1 MRTTTS
7 SLWPT
12 LHRKTPL
19 GGGVSSQV
27 TDGTVQV
34 ATSDD
39 SNITYTADGQPLYD
53 SASDTI
59 YIYNALQTAVSRQ
72 DDAADQPV
80 LTGDGDAK
88 TFGTGQPV
96 YAEGSDE
103 PLTYSPEH
111 TYVYVDGWD
120 EGLEDAGENNNVVV
134 SDEQGAQEEPD
145 AEKDDQVEKDVV
157 ETEPTEDSAE
167 KSTESDE
174 VDLLADGDETE
185 AYNSLSGRDYV
196 GQVTK
201 EINRTT
207 YILIGNEQQLR
218 AIGSNKDVVGGA
230 VYRIKQHRTISDGF
244 VDDPDASPELV
255 YCGDADLPLNG
266 ELRDSSVPSG
276 SSWDVGKAAQYRYYL
291 ITANNIEEDVDE
303 RVNTG
308 FTYSATANYIIFRD
322 IDLSGADWEPL
333 MFSGV
338 MIGAKSASPDVV
350 GSLWSCIDS
359 QNADVTGSGDSRPE
373 QPVISNVVIN
383 QKGDTLD
390 VDKQQGI
397 GFFASIT
404 SDTEMTT
411 SGGSLGNG
419 GIGSSRTVSVAN
431 IALSNVTVD
440 NNAVKAKLDVTLGQI
455 LGLIVGGLV
464 GGLLSLLEALFTGD
478 YNSGINDLLNALQ
491 DNPSSFATGAF
502 AGRLYGSVKV
512 TGCSVSDVSVSSDA
526 AMTGGFVGYS
536 EGATR
541 YDFLTDALAALTGLL
556 TSILNLIPFLGLGDL
571 IDWLLNTTLGLDS
584 LIPVEYYNPQITGCS
599 VSNFKAGTTLGN
611 ADNDYAGGF
620 IGNQIGTIIDGC
632 SVRSLNPYTVQAKEY
647 AGGFAGL
654 SRNGEVG
661 GLLNSLGVEIVAFLK
676 PQSAIINSTL
686 GAPAS
691 EGGVGQQAGATDVS
705 VSAASYAGGFV
716 GAMANAYA
724 VNDVIDNR
732 TMSVSAT
739 STDDGAGYAGGFTG
753 RATVGWGIELGEKQ
767 TTSLLGQLSRVVSS
781 LLKGDASGN
790 ALLSVAGVK
799 PSAILGAQMSGS
811 ISVDSAKDYAG
822 GIVGGGSAVVIG
834 TSSEDN
840 LGALTFWD
848 ASLLYDGSLELDVPT
863 QQDTVVTG
871 LSSVHASGSYA
882 GGVAGNLQPAAV
894 AAILND
900 TLGLGSLIGEGQS
913 WNDKFG
919 KYFDSF
925 ASFDVSNV
933 SLSGPADGGVTVSAD
948 DFYAGGAIGF
958 GTGGDVVNI
967 TISNVGKISAEG
979 DAGGFFGFAGPGD
992 TVGAGG
998 LDVLGLVKVSGVLSV
1013 AQYSSVEVTNSSVEG
1028 IASGFTVTATGKN
1041 DAGENATF
1049 AAGGFFGQANSTN
1062 ATDCHVRSLS
1072 SVVADKSE
1080 NAGGVAGGFV
1090 GYSTTGGLA
1099 EALGNEGEDS
1109 EILGDLSLINL
1120 NGLLGAVPYLIP
1132 TYRKTDV
1139 TFVNNGYVK
1148 ADVAGGFAGNFQ
1160 SGEVNQFSKKDLEG
1174 DSSLAEVKTYV
1185 EANPWAVINIA
1196 RVEGGAYAGGFG
1208 GIVEAGSLANAA
1220 DGGLSILGGLIDDV
1234 SVENLTN
1241 LLGLIQAYVPYISY
1255 AGVHTDGATSR
1266 QGETTNYGLKVTA
1279 DRIDNTDLNAGSAG
1293 GFMGY
1298 GAAVQVSH
1306 SSVDQLVYTEVV
1318 EPNDLEG
1325 ADGSSYFEGESDY
1338 AVRAPRYAGG
1348 YVGYLDIGDTAG
1360 AVDGLSVL
1368 KDTGLEI
1375 DLSNVLS
1382 ALNVVASM
1390 VEYSDVYGAAGGY
1403 AVLANGKDGTTGVI
1417 GHAGGYA
1424 GLIAGG
1430 HTQNCNAYNF
1440 SHVIGQIAAGGYVGE
1455 LVPGSVAKVL
1465 DQTDVGEGGLLGGLV
1480 DASELVS
1487 LVNAFVPSVRNSVTT
1502 SIPCGGVVRAQ
1513 APSGEVSG
1521 ENNHTVALQRGMAGG
1536 FVGHNE
1542 GGQIEG
1548 NNRDTWKDTNGDY
1561 ILDDYSGPIQPVE
1574 AIRIRSVWGAEYAGG
1589 FTGLMESASTAE
1601 AGSLS
1606 LLWGLVKAD
1615 NLLGALQAIYPTEDN
1630 TAVWGP
1636 LRKLTVEEWNNW
1648 VDFVGV
1654 NGGYGSSLAAEGKI
1668 PEDAEDAAAQA
1679 KLDELIDS
1687 YAYGTNVVAGR
1698 STFEQ
1703 SAITADG
1710 GVAGGYVGSMI
1721 TGVITNGQAHDTKL
1735 VRAMRAAG
1743 GFAGAAVTGGA
1754 ASLGGVSL
1762 LGLNLNLDQLLGAAQ
1777 VFVPT
1782 IKNSS
1787 VVGYRMGM
1795 TVTSIGAPAESN
1807 EPQHETDI
1815 KRSTGNAGGYIG
1827 YGSGVQIWGDAEGG
1841 TNDGT
1846 TKLNGIGCTVSGLR
1860 RVTASAY
1867 AGGFAGKLTSGA
1879 MADVSTNVSDG
1890 FLQALL
1896 DTVVGTTG
1904 IDNLVQVLQAS
1915 MSTVR
1920 RASVRAYND
1929 QYGAGDAAWGY
1940 TVEGYTGDGATVY
1953 PIAAGGFAGMI
1964 EATVLGE
1971 LGLADGTQER
1981 PELPVVE
1988 ADGVSVSEV
1997 RGVEADFYAGG
2008 LVGLADVGGLAQVAD
2023 GATEGA
2029 GTSILGLI
2037 GLGDVTALEVFQPC
2051 IYAAHVT
2058 GVGDGLN
2065 IRARTADADG
2075 LFGNKRRSGNAG
2087 GFVGSIMSGTIRS
2100 SSLENL
2106 SSVSGPSY
2114 TGGFVGYTG
2123 KSGVLDADEI
2133 DVVKGLLGVSLSAI
2147 NTFSTLIEDST
2158 VAGITSGYTV
2168 ASTGTDYAADG
2179 ANPTNANKMAGG
2191 FVGLADLAHIDN
2203 CDVTALK
2210 LVSSGEIAGG
2220 FAGKGTYAYLVSVDA
2235 GSPLVQILLAV
2246 VSTLVRA
2253 LWLDGLQNEGVIEVQ
2268 LPNNEILSLNI
2279 LANGNTVSLTLLGID
2294 VKLTLNKDEDTETG
2308 TVVLEI
2314 GDSSVELRVDKDGN
2328 ITNGNDVSN
2337 VAVNLIKGNSAKI
2350 TNCSVTGI
2358 AQGYDVFGGA
2368 ATQDSGAAEGAKAGY
2383 AGGFIGL
2390 SEEAVITDN
2399 KMVYADVVKGADG
2412 KTGPFTGA
2420 TSYKSNW
2427 WFNSIDNID
2436 SDNAYSV
2443 YRRND
2448 ELLGKVPTGTPGTM
2462 TVNPAEKDE
2471 AGWARF
2477 DVSNHKPQTGADGNA
2492 SLTSNLSDWQNA
2504 SVGSENL
2511 GVYASAG
2518 KAVLMDDTAV
2528 TDNTGGL
2535 TPEPGDGQ
2543 DPCEAEVDLTLQKV
2557 WDDGL
2562 LGALSRP
2569 KAIEVVI
2576 AAKYGDVTQYV
2587 QLDEVSGTYK
2597 LVNGDATNPP
2607 TITLTAADDGSLWS
2621 ETWRKVIE
2629 DLPVAVPDEQDKPQ
2643 YVTYTVT
2650 EVGVTADDGLAQDPA
2665 DLGYTVNITSDA
2677 KEQVI
2682 IITNTKQGM
2691 LPGTGG
2697 TGTAF
2702 IMAAGLI
2709 TLVVGGIWLDR
2720 QRRRRAAAQAV
2731 WRPTGTHFRD

>member
-1 MRTTTS
+1 M
-7 SLWPT
+7 
-12 LHRKTPL
+12 
-19 GGGVSSQV
+19 
-27 TDGTVQV
+27 
-34 ATSDD
+34 
-39 SNITYTADGQPLYD
+39 
-53 SASDTI
+53 
-59 YIYNALQTAVSRQ
+59 SRQ

-80 LTGDGDAK
+80 LTGDGDAE
-88 TFGTGQPV
+88 TFGTGHPI
-96 YAEGSDE
+96 YAEGTDE

-134 SDEQGAQEEPD
+134 GDEQGAQEEPD
-145 AEKDDQVEKDVV
+145 AEKDDAAEKNDDAGKDVV

-167 KSTESDE
+167 KNDESDE

-201 EINRTT
+201 QIGDET

-218 AIGSNKDVVGGA
+218 AIGSNDPVIGGPVYQIEQYWHIGVVGDWGNEWRDVEGA
-230 VYRIKQHRTISDGF
+230 EPT
-244 VDDPDASPELV
+244 LV
-255 YCGDADLPLNG
+255 YSGDADLSAGQSLRG
-266 ELRDSSVPSG
+266 ESMPDDGGGRGNVTHHTYKYFTYDDSGNRNDAV
-276 SSWDVGKAAQYRYYL
+276 
-291 ITANNIEEDVDE
+291 EDNS
-303 RVNTG
+303 RINTG
-308 FTYSATANYIIFRD
+308 LTYSSDANYIIFRD
-322 IDLSGADWEPL
+322 IDLSDIEWTPL

-338 MIGAKSASPDVV
+338 MLGAVSKTPSQKS
-350 GSLWSCIDS
+350 SLFTALGQGGQDCDISAV
-359 QNADVTGSGDSRPE
+359 NR
-373 QPVISNVVIN
+373 PVISNVFVN
-383 QKGDTLD
+383 HTSSELNATEFVGF
-390 VDKQQGI
+390 
-397 GFFASIT
+397 GFFGTISNKLDDSNPFSTPKQSVVRNI
-404 SDTEMTT
+404 
-411 SGGSLGNG
+411 SLDGP
-419 GIGSSRTVSVAN
+419 TVYNNAT
-431 IALSNVTVD
+431 AVTVD
-440 NNAVKAKLDVTLGQI
+440 ETL
-455 LGLIVGGLV
+455 VS
-464 GGLLSLLEALFTGD
+464 GLLSVVGALGEVI
-478 YNSGINDLLNALQ
+478 SWLLNILTFGAL
-491 DNPSSFATGAF
+491 DLRGLLWNLLDVRKGDPSSLATGAF
-502 AGRLYGSVKV
+502 VGRVVGDVVVDNCEV
-512 TGCSVSDVSVSSDA
+512 TNARVANASDQ
-526 AMTGGFVGYS
+526 TGGFVGY
-536 EGATR
+536 ATGETL
-541 YDFLTDALAALTGLL
+541 YEPITGNLVDLL
-556 TSILNLIPFLGLGDL
+556 TNLLNIIPGLGLGDL
-571 IDWLLNTTLGLDS
+571 ITLLLNSNLLDLTQ
-584 LIPVEYYNPQITGCS
+584 LIPIGYLNPRITGCT
-599 VSNFKAGTTLGN
+599 VDGLAGRDGATTVGEAN
-611 ADNDYAGGF
+611 RSFTGGF
-620 IGNQIGTIIDGC
+620 VGNQVGTIITNC
-632 SVRSLNPYTVQAKEY
+632 SVEGTSAITLQGKYY
-647 AGGFAGL
+647 AGGFAGAM
-654 SRNGEVG
+654 RNDEMD
-661 GLLNSLGVEIVAFLK
+661 GLLDKLEIEVIRVTL
-676 PQSAIINSTL
+676 PQSITMNSTVD
-686 GAPAS
+686 A
-691 EGGVGQQAGATDVS
+691 DVTVQS
-705 VSAASYAGGFV
+705 VSYAGGFV
-716 GAMANAYA
+716 GAMANSFA
-724 VNDVIDNR
+724 VNDTLSGSITVKADLVQNDADGNR
-732 TMSVSAT
+732 LAN
-739 STDDGAGYAGGFTG
+739 DHAGGFAG
-753 RATVGWGIELGEKQ
+753 VASVGWATDLGSDDA
-767 TTSLLGQLSRVVSS
+767 TADTSLLTALVNIVKGLLGDSS
-781 LLKGDASGN
+781 KTSNLLT
-790 ALLSVAGVK
+790 LMGVQ
-799 PSAILGAQMSGS
+799 PSAILGVEMSGS
-811 ISVDSAKDYAG
+811 ITVHSDGAYAG
-822 GIVGGGSAVVIG
+822 GIVASGEGVVIAASDNEHLQKLSFWKYREDG
-834 TSSEDN
+834 DALFADPAPEKIRTNKVEDLTSVTARGNYVGGIAGE
-840 LGALTFWD
+840 LHP
-848 ASLLYDGSLELDVPT
+848 ASIA
-863 QQDTVVTG
+863 G
-871 LSSVHASGSYA
+871 L
-882 GGVAGNLQPAAV
+882 
-894 AAILND
+894 LND
-900 TLGLGSLIGEGQS
+900 TLGIGSIPNPEDRPDLSQLKEQTFSMFEVSDTAVTGAAGGYTVASGVEASGSRTGE
-913 WNDKFG
+913 
-919 KYFDSF
+919 
-925 ASFDVSNV
+925 
-933 SLSGPADGGVTVSAD
+933 DGW
-948 DFYAGGAIGF
+948 YAGGAIGL
-958 GTGGDVVNI
+958 TSGG
-967 TISNVGKISAEG
+967 TISNVTLSEVKHIEATGEV
-979 DAGGFFGFAGPGD
+979 GGFIGFSGPGEL
-992 TVGAGG
+992 AGSDG
-998 LDVLGLVKVSGVLSV
+998 LNLLGLVKVSNLLNV
-1013 AQYSSVEVTNSSVEG
+1013 AQYSSLSVEG
-1028 IASGFTVTATGKN
+1028 SHVWGVAEGFTVEATGN
-1041 DAGENATF
+1041 NSEGETKTF
-1049 AAGGFFGQANSTN
+1049 AAGGFYGQANSSE
-1062 ATDCHVRSLS
+1062 ARDCHVHNIK
-1072 SVVADKSE
+1072 SVIAAKSGVE
-1080 NAGGVAGGFV
+1080 GGAAGGFV

-1099 EALGNEGEDS
+1099 QALGNEGDS
-1109 EILGDLSLINL
+1109 SSLIDSGLIDLS
-1120 NGLLGAVPYLIP
+1120 GLLGAVPYLIP
-1132 TYRKTDV
+1132 TYRKVDV
-1139 TFVNNGYVK
+1139 TFVNDGYVR

-1160 SGEVNQFSKKDLEG
+1160 SGEVNQFSEKDLEK
-1174 DSSLAEVKTYV
+1174 DPSLVQIESDV

-1220 DGGLSILGGLIDDV
+1220 DGGLSILGGLVNNV
-1234 SVENLTN
+1234 SVLGLTD
-1241 LLGLIQAYVPYISY
+1241 LLGLIQAYVPYINY
-1255 AGVHTDGATSR
+1255 AGVHTDGTTS
-1266 QGETTNYGLKVTA
+1266 GKTETANYGLKVTA
-1279 DRIDNTDLNAGSAG
+1279 DRIDSTDLNAGSAG
-1293 GFMGY
+1293 GYIGY
-1298 GAAVQVSH
+1298 GAAVQISH
-1306 SSVDQLVYTEVV
+1306 SSVDQLVYTKVA
-1318 EPNDLEG
+1318 EPDDLEG
-1325 ADGSSYFEGESDY
+1325 ADGSSYFSDESDY
-1338 AVRAPRYAGG
+1338 AVSAPRYAGG
-1348 YVGYLDIGDTAG
+1348 YIGYMDIGDTAG

-1368 KDTGLEI
+1368 EGTDLEI
-1375 DLSNVLS
+1375 KLSNLLS

-1390 VEYSDVYGAAGGY
+1390 IEYSDVYGAAGGY
-1403 AVLANGKDGTTGVI
+1403 AVLASGKDTQTGAI

-1430 HTQNCNAYNF
+1430 HTQNSNAYNF
-1440 SHVIGQIAAGGYVGE
+1440 SHIIGQICAGGYVGE
-1455 LVPGSVAKVL
+1455 LEPGSVAKVL
-1465 DQTDVGEGGLLGGLV
+1465 DSADVGENGLLNGVLDVNGL
-1480 DASELVS
+1480 LS

-1513 APSGEVSG
+1513 AASGEVTVTDESEESG
-1521 ENNHTVALQRGMAGG
+1521 KKTISTQRGMAGG

-1548 NNRDTWKDTNGDY
+1548 NNRDTWKDTDGDY
-1561 ILDDYSGPIQPVE
+1561 ILDHYDGPVQPVE

-1636 LRKLTVEEWNNW
+1636 LRKLTVEEWNSW

-1654 NGGYGSSLAAEGKI
+1654 NGGYGSSLAAEGEI
-1668 PEDAEDAAAQA
+1668 SEGTDDTAAQA

-1795 TVTSIGAPAESN
+1795 TVTSFGAPAESN
-1807 EPQHETDI
+1807 ESQHETDI
-1815 KRSTGNAGGYIG
+1815 KRGAGNAGGYIG

-1846 TKLNGIGCTVSGLR
+1846 TELNGIGCTVSGLR

-1904 IDNLVQVLQAS
+1904 INNLVKVLQAS

-1940 TVEGYTGDGATVY
+1940 TVEGYTAGGATTTY

-1988 ADGVSVSEV
+1988 EDGVSVSEV
-1997 RGVEADFYAGG
+1997 RGIEADYYAGG

-2029 GTSILGLI
+2029 GVSILGLI

-2058 GVGDGLN
+2058 GVGDGLTV
-2065 IRARTADADG
+2065 RARTADADG

-2123 KSGVLDADEI
+2123 KSGVLDADKI
-2133 DVVKGLLGVSLSAI
+2133 DVVQGLLGVSLSAI

-2158 VAGITSGYTV
+2158 VTGITSGYTV
-2168 ASTGTDYAADG
+2168 ASTGTDYSTDS

-2203 CDVTALK
+2203 CDASALK

-2235 GSPLVQILLAV
+2235 SSPLVQILLAV
-2246 VSTLVRA
+2246 VSAIVRA
-2253 LWLDGLQNEGVIEVQ
+2253 LWLDELQNVDVIQVQ

-2294 VKLTLNKDEDTETG
+2294 VKLTLNKDEGTETG

-2314 GDSSVELRVDKDGN
+2314 GDSSVELKVDKDGS
-2328 ITNGNDVSN
+2328 ITNSNEISN

-2358 AQGYDVFGGA
+2358 AQGYDVFGCA
-2368 ATQDSGAAEGAKAGY
+2368 ATQDSEAVEGAAVAGY

-2390 SEEAVITDN
+2390 SEEAVVTGN

-2436 SDNAYSV
+2436 NDNAYSI

-2448 ELLGKVPTGTPGTM
+2448 ELLGKTPTGTSGTM
-2462 TVNPAEKDE
+2462 TVEPAEKDE

-2477 DVSNHKPQTGADGNA
+2477 DVLNHKPQTDEDDNA
-2492 SLTSNLSDWQNA
+2492 SLTSNLSDWKNA
-2504 SVGSENL
+2504 SVDSENL

-2528 TDNTGGL
+2528 SDNTGGL

-2543 DPCEAEVDLTLQKV
+2543 DPCEASVDLTLQKV
-2557 WDDGL
+2557 WNDGL
-2562 LGALSRP
+2562 LGALTRP
-2569 KAIEVVI
+2569 EQIKVCIRAT
-2576 AAKYGDVTQYV
+2576 YGDVVQYV
-2587 QLDEVSGTYK
+2587 QLDASGAYE
-2597 LVNGDATNPP
+2597 LVTVEDGKTPP

-2629 DLPVAVPDEQDKPQ
+2629 DLPVAIEGEDGAPQ
-2643 YVTYTVT
+2643 YVTYTVEEIT
-2650 EVGVTADDGLAQDPA
+2650 VDGYVTTIA
-2665 DLGYTVNITSDA
+2665 SDA
-2677 KEQVI
+2677 TEKVI
-2682 IITNTKQGM
+2682 TITNTKQGL

-2697 TGTAF
+2697 IGTMP
-2702 IMAAGLI
+2702 IVTVGLAALI
-2709 TLVVGGIWLDR
+2709 LGGVWLD
-2720 QRRRRAAAQAV
+2720 QRRRRRNSPRAYAGV
-2731 WRPTGTHFRD
+2731 HFANVASNNRCASK